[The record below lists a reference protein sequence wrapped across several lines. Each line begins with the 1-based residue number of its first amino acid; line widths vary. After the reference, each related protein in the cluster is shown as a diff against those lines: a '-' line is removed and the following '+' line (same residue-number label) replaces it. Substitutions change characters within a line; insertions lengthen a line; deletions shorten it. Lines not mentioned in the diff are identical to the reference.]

1 LSTSTP
7 RGAAEG
13 KVMNGR
19 KAKLLRKTARG
30 MATASPK
37 LIGGWVKDKDGEL
50 FYTTVTHAQGTYR
63 RIYQDL
69 KRSA

>member
-1 LSTSTP
+1 
-7 RGAAEG
+7 
-13 KVMNGR
+13 MNGR

-37 LIGGWVKDKDGEL
+37 LIGGWVKDKDGEWS
-50 FYTTVTHAQGTYR
+50 YTTVTHAPGTHR
-63 RIYQDL
+63 RIYQNL